1 MAATKNETA
10 VKRGPRT
17 VATNRKARH
26 DYHIEEIIEAGMQL
40 TGTEIKSVR
49 AGQVNLREGFV
60 LIKDG
65 EAWLRQVHIAQ
76 YSHGNREN
84 HEETRPRKL
93 LLHKRQIQDLH
104 SEATQ
109 RNWTIIPLRMYITE
123 RGLAKVE
130 IALARGKKN
139 YDKRQ
144 DIADRDSKR
153 DIQRAMK
160 QRY

>member
-1 MAATKNETA
+1 MATKSKESA
-10 VKRGPRT
+10 AKGPRI
-17 VATNRKARH
+17 VASNRKAHH
-26 DYHIEEIIEAGMQL
+26 DFHIEETLEAGIQL
-40 TGTEIKSVR
+40 LGTEIKSVR
-49 AGQVNLREGFV
+49 VGQVNLREGFV

-104 SEATQ
+104 SDATQ

-123 RGLAKVE
+123 KGLAKVE
-130 IALARGKKN
+130 IGLARGKKN

-153 DIQRAMK
+153 DIQRALK

>member
-1 MAATKNETA
+1 MATKKKEGA
-10 VKRGPRT
+10 AKGPRT
-17 VATNRKARH
+17 VASNRKAHH
-26 DYHIEEIIEAGMQL
+26 DFFIEETIEAGIQL
-40 TGTEIKSVR
+40 LGTEIKSVR
-49 AGQVNLREGFV
+49 VGQVNLREGFV

-93 LLHKRQIQDLH
+93 LLHKRQIEHLH
-104 SEATQ
+104 SEAAQ
-109 RNWTIIPLRMYITE
+109 RNWTIIPLRMVITE

-130 IALARGKKN
+130 IGLARGKKN

-144 DIADRDSKR
+144 DIADRVSKR

>member
-1 MAATKNETA
+1 MATKSKEGGA
-10 VKRGPRT
+10 KGPRT
-17 VATNRKARH
+17 VASNRKARH
-26 DYHIEEIIEAGMQL
+26 DFHIEETLEAGIQL
-40 TGTEIKSVR
+40 LGTEIKSVR

-104 SEATQ
+104 SDATQ

-123 RGLAKVE
+123 KGLAKVE
-130 IALARGKKN
+130 IALARGKQQF
-139 YDKRQ
+139 DKRQ
-144 DIADRDSKR
+144 DIASRDAKR
-153 DIQRAMK
+153 DIQRALK
-160 QRY
+160 AAY

>member
-1 MAATKNETA
+1 MATKSKESA
-10 VKRGPRT
+10 AKGPRI
-17 VATNRKARH
+17 VASNRKAHH
-26 DYHIEEIIEAGMQL
+26 DFHIEETIEAGIQL
-40 TGTEIKSVR
+40 LGTEIKSVR
-49 AGQVNLREGFV
+49 VGQVNLREGFV

-76 YSHGNREN
+76 YSHGNRQN

-104 SEATQ
+104 SDATM

-123 RGLAKVE
+123 KGLAKVE

-144 DIADRDSKR
+144 DIAERDSKR
-153 DIQRAMK
+153 DIQRALK

>member
-1 MAATKNETA
+1 MATKSKEGGA
-10 VKRGPRT
+10 KGPRT
-17 VATNRKARH
+17 VASNRKARH
-26 DYHIEEIIEAGMQL
+26 DFHIEETLEAGIQL
-40 TGTEIKSVR
+40 LGTEIKSVR

-104 SEATQ
+104 SDATQ

-123 RGLAKVE
+123 KGLAKVE
-130 IALARGKKN
+130 IALARGKRN
-139 YDKRQ
+139 YDKRH
-144 DIADRDSKR
+144 DIADRDAKR
-153 DIQRAMK
+153 DIRRALK